1 LIYSFFKK
9 LKSCPSWCCVLLS
22 GILIGLN
29 APGYHTQLVGMISL
43 FPLFL
48 VMDRVHANCKYTL
61 KQKFGLILVACWGA
75 GSVAAL
81 VGVPWLSYAAHTF
94 GQFSW
99 GIALFVTA
107 LCYGSEVA
115 IVLFI
120 CFAIP
125 TLFIRQRGYWDLLLR
140 LSYFLTV
147 EPFCPRLFHWSFGGM
162 TFTQFPWL
170 SQVADVVGSPGL
182 GLYNIGFS
190 LLLLLIWRLKI
201 EQLSISEKVIRRL
214 IVSYLV
220 LWAIGLTYGVWRIQS
235 LESNANKGAPLDI
248 AAIQP
253 NFSYQQLD
261 SGFMD
266 FPVRLG
272 NLRELLKDSVHA
284 LAKFPTDSPH
294 PRLIIW
300 PESTYPGPYLK
311 DIALQSAVKHFASFY
326 QTSVLLHSID
336 WDETSSGRRFYSVA
350 LLIGTDGEVKGR
362 YNKIFRIPFGEYIPA
377 ADFFPSYANLVRKH
391 ISHLSELEK
400 GREYTVFQ
408 LSDEL
413 LFSAPICFDVFS
425 PTIVRNMSRS
435 GAKLA
440 VNLSNLIWFGKT
452 TASDHLEM
460 TIRWKAIENRI
471 PVLLVSN
478 NGKSVFINALG
489 ENISER
495 LGLFDKGSLSH
506 TVFLKYHF
514 SLYREYT
521 WLVHITFALFLTVAI
536 ILGRNSFK
544 IVNCQ

>member
-1 LIYSFFKK
+1 L
-9 LKSCPSWCCVLLS
+9 WCCVLLS
-22 GILIGLN
+22 GILLGFN

-48 VMDRVHANCKYTL
+48 AIDRIHANWKYTL
-61 KQKFGLILVACWGA
+61 KQKSGLILIACWGT

-81 VGVPWLSYAAHTF
+81 IGVPWLSYAAHTF

-99 GIALFVTA
+99 GTSLFVTA
-107 LCYGSEVA
+107 LCYGSEA
-115 IVLFI
+115 TIVLFI

-125 TLFIRQRGYWDLLLR
+125 ILFIRQRGYWDLLLR

-170 SQVADVVGSPGL
+170 SQVADVIGSPGL

-201 EQLSISEKVIRRL
+201 EQLSIPEKVIRRL
-214 IVSYLV
+214 IISYLM
-220 LWAIGLTYGVWRIQS
+220 LWVIGLTYGVWRIQS
-235 LESNANKGAPLDI
+235 LENNPNKEAPLHI

-266 FPVRLG
+266 FPERLG

-284 LAKFPTDSPH
+284 LAKFPIDSPY
-294 PRLIIW
+294 PKLTIW

-311 DIALQSAVKHFASFY
+311 NTTLQAAVKHFVNFY

-336 WDETSSGRRFYSVA
+336 WDETFSGRKFYSVA

-362 YNKIFRIPFGEYIPA
+362 YNKIFRMPFGEYIPA
-377 ADFFPSYANLVRKH
+377 ADFSPSYANLVRKH
-391 ISHLSELEK
+391 LSHLSELEK
-400 GREYTVFQ
+400 GKEYTVFR

-413 LFSAPICFDVFS
+413 LLSAPICFDVFS
-425 PTIVRNMSRS
+425 PTIVRNMSRN

-478 NGKSVFINALG
+478 NGKSVFINAVG
-489 ENISER
+489 ENASER
-495 LGLFDKGSLSH
+495 LGLFDKGSLSQ
-506 TVFLKYHF
+506 TIFLKHHF

-536 ILGRNSFK
+536 ILGRSKGIFQKNGSLER
-544 IVNCQ
+544 

>member
-1 LIYSFFKK
+1 
-9 LKSCPSWCCVLLS
+9 VLLS
-22 GILIGLN
+22 GILIGFN

-48 VMDRVHANCKYTL
+48 VMDRAHANCKYAL

-81 VGVPWLSYAAHTF
+81 IGVPWLSYAAHTF

-99 GIALFVTA
+99 GIALLVTA
-107 LCYGSEVA
+107 LCYGAEVA

-120 CFAIP
+120 CFGIP
-125 TLFIRQRGYWDLLLR
+125 ILFIRQRGYWDLLLR

-201 EQLSISEKVIRRL
+201 ERLSISEKVIRRL
-214 IVSYLV
+214 IVSYLM
-220 LWAIGLTYGVWRIQS
+220 LWVIGLIYGAWRIQS
-235 LESNANKGAPLDI
+235 LENNPNKGAPLHI

-266 FPVRLG
+266 FPERLG

-284 LAKFPTDSPH
+284 LAKFPIDSPY
-294 PRLIIW
+294 PKLTIW

-311 DIALQSAVKHFASFY
+311 NITLQAAVKHFANFY

-377 ADFFPSYANLVRKH
+377 ADFSPSYANFLRKH

-400 GREYTVFQ
+400 GREHTVFQ

-425 PTIVRNMSRS
+425 PTIVRNMSRN

-452 TASDHLEM
+452 TA
-460 TIRWKAIENRI
+460 I
-471 PVLLVSN
+471 
-478 NGKSVFINALG
+478 
-489 ENISER
+489 
-495 LGLFDKGSLSH
+495 
-506 TVFLKYHF
+506 
-514 SLYREYT
+514 
-521 WLVHITFALFLTVAI
+521 
-536 ILGRNSFK
+536 
-544 IVNCQ
+544 

>member
-1 LIYSFFKK
+1 
-9 LKSCPSWCCVLLS
+9 VLLS
-22 GILIGLN
+22 GILIGFN
-29 APGYHTQLVGMISL
+29 APGYHTQFVGMISL

-48 VMDRVHANCKYTL
+48 VMERAQAKCTL
-61 KQKFGLILVACWGA
+61 KQKFVLLLVACWGT

-81 VGVPWLSYAAHTF
+81 IGVPWLIYAAHTF

-99 GIALFVTA
+99 GTALFITA

-125 TLFIRQRGYWDLLLR
+125 ILFVRTRGYWDLLLR

-190 LLLLLIWRLKI
+190 LLLLLIWRLKV
-201 EQLSISEKVIRRL
+201 ERLSISEKVIRRL

-220 LWAIGLTYGVWRIQS
+220 LWAIGLTYGVWRTQS
-235 LESNANKGAPLDI
+235 LENHLNEGAPLHI
-248 AAIQP
+248 SAIQP

-266 FPVRLG
+266 FSERLC
-272 NLRELLKDSVHA
+272 NLRELLIDSAQA
-284 LAKFPTDSPH
+284 LAKFPTESSY
-294 PRLIIW
+294 PRLTIW
-300 PESTYPGPYLK
+300 PESTYPGAYLK
-311 DIALQSAVKHFASFY
+311 NITLQAAVKHFANLY
-326 QTSVLLHSID
+326 QTFVLLHSID
-336 WDETSSGRRFYSVA
+336 WDETSSSRRFYSSA

-362 YNKIFRIPFGEYIPA
+362 YDKIFRMPFGEYIPA
-377 ADFFPSYANLVRKH
+377 ADFFPSYANFVRKH
-391 ISHLSELEK
+391 LSNLSELEK

-413 LFSAPICFDVFS
+413 LLSAPICFDVFS
-425 PTIVRNMSRS
+425 PTIVRNMSRN
-435 GAKLA
+435 GAKLI
-440 VNLSNLIWFGKT
+440 VNLCNLIWFGKT

-478 NGKSVFINALG
+478 NGKSVFINAIG
-489 ENISER
+489 ENASEQ
-495 LGLFDKGSLSH
+495 LGLYDKGSLSY
-506 TVFLKYHF
+506 TIFLKRHF
-514 SLYREYT
+514 SLYRDYT
-521 WLVHITFALFLTVAI
+521 WLVHITFTLFLTVTI
-536 ILGRNSFK
+536 VLGHNKGRIFQKN
-544 IVNCQ
+544 